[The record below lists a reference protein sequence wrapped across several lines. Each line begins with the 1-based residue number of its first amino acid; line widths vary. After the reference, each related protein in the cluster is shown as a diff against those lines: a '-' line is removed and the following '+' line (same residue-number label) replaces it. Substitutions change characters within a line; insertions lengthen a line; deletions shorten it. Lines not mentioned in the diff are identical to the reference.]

1 VPADGGYINSPA
13 AFLTELDRNLVQF
26 SPIRS
31 VARVSTVSVGEVILP
46 KRTAGPTAHW
56 VGETAGRSSAQPTYA
71 QQPFSVKEAA
81 CYVDVSNRLI
91 EDAAFDIEAELAFDL
106 GEEFGRLESAAFWN
120 GAGGDEPTGL
130 MSAGIQSVHSANS
143 DAISAEDIIDLFHAL
158 PGAYAANAT
167 WAMNRTTIGAVRKL
181 KASDGHFLWT
191 DALTAGNPATI
202 LGRPVIEC
210 PEADDV
216 LGGNSPQTTFPIVFG
231 DWSHFRVFDRVAT
244 SILRDPYSIQTSGQV
259 RFHARRRL
267 TGGVSKTE
275 AFRILEVG

>member
-1 VPADGGYINSPA
+1 
-13 AFLTELDRNLVQF
+13 
-26 SPIRS
+26 
-31 VARVSTVSVGEVILP
+31 VSTVSVGEVILP
-46 KRTAGPTAHW
+46 KRTAGPTAYW
-56 VGETAGRSSAQPTYA
+56 VGETAGRTSTQPVYG
-71 QQPFSVKEAA
+71 QQPFSMKEAA

-106 GEEFGRLESAAFWN
+106 GEEFGRLESAAFWD
-120 GAGGDEPTGL
+120 GAGGDAPTGL
-130 MSAGIQSVHSANS
+130 MSAGIPSVHSDGP
-143 DAISAEDIIDLFHAL
+143 DAITADDLIDLFHAL
-158 PGAYAANAT
+158 PAPYAANAT

-191 DALTAGNPATI
+191 DALTAGNPPTI

-216 LGGNSPQTTFPIVFG
+216 IGGNSPSTTFPIVIG
-231 DWSHFRVFDRVAT
+231 DWQHFRIFDRVAT
-244 SILRDPYSIQTSGQV
+244 SILRDPYSVQTTGQV

-267 TGGVSKTE
+267 TGGVSKPE